1 MSMSSEDVIEAGYE
15 VPECTDCVE
24 ECMES
29 ASGHLDLD
37 PDLAPAGLS
46 KLVARAALT
55 AALRFTP
62 SELSAQKLPRHS
74 DGRAKL
80 KLIKTRRLKAPTEPT
95 LSEKLLAIRE
105 IGYRVPTRAELTKR
119 DLALG
124 GFFQTAKGFLHK
136 CASWFI
142 GDDMP
147 REDVLQEARL
157 AMWGA
162 MLDWDPER
170 APFDTHA
177 RWRIRTA
184 LGSMLRASRLVRGK
198 KPDYFVGTE
207 DAAEIQAESNDALE
221 QMIEEERE
229 LKPKF
234 MPRGRKCV

>member
-1 MSMSSEDVIEAGYE
+1 MFMSSEDPDSERE
-15 VPECTDCVE
+15 V
-24 ECMES
+24 
-29 ASGHLDLD
+29 
-37 PDLAPAGLS
+37 LS
-46 KLVARAALT
+46 KFGQGSLKLT
-55 AALRFTP
+55 KA
-62 SELSAQKLPRHS
+62 ELSAQKLPRHS

-80 KLIKTRRLKAPTEPT
+80 RLIKTRRLKAPTEPT
-95 LSEKLLAIRE
+95 LSEKLQAIRE
-105 IGYRVPTRAELTKR
+105 IGHRVPTRAQLAQR

-184 LGSMLRASRLVRGK
+184 LGGMLRASRLVRGK

-234 MPRGRKCV
+234 MPRGRKAL